1 MKIRRNPER
10 RGRIGTGNFSLANR
24 DSPGREHGK
33 YPADFSGAPVGHWQ
47 RGYSDKVTP
56 IIDRFCTVHAKADFR
71 LLAYAQ
77 SARCGCVL

>member
-1 MKIRRNPER
+1 VSTE
-10 RGRIGTGNFSLANR
+10 
-24 DSPGREHGK
+24 K